1 MYLKENNIEDS
12 MDAQIDMYNVHGQI
26 KNIDREM
33 DGYIT
38 YNIEDRQHGCIYRQV
53 QCSWIDKKYRQR
65 DRWLHNTN
73 NIEDK

>member
-26 KNIDREM
+26 KNVDREM

-38 YNIEDRQHGCIYRQV
+38 YNIED
-53 QCSWIDKKYRQR
+53 K
-65 DRWLHNTN
+65 
-73 NIEDK
+73 